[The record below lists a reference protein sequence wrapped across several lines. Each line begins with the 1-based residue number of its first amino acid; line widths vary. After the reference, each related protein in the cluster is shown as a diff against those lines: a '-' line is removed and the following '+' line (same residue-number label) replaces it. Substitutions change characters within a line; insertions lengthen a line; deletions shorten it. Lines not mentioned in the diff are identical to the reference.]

1 MAETILTPIT
11 LWNSFDDTLALKEV
25 KLNSFTLQNATYT
38 NVYFS
43 GRQVGANR
51 VRIYGLF
58 VEQKCKSKGSILVLS
73 DVADKIDG
81 ELVNH
86 FVSQGYDVLAVD
98 LRGENG
104 GDGEYTKY
112 PEEIS
117 YANYIKR
124 GDTFEHAYNLANQT
138 CWYEWTAVARYAV
151 SYLKSK
157 KPNGKVGVIA
167 NRYSANVLWQLSAT
181 DKRVDCAIFL
191 FGAGWLAYKG
201 VNKYEEVKKGI
212 ELDEERYRF
221 IAGIEA
227 QSYAT
232 YVTCPV
238 LFLGAT
244 NSDNFD
250 AERSIETLLRLP
262 NQDTTWFN
270 FITIAKDVLDENCL
284 KDVDLFFAKFIAKE
298 SVTLP
303 KTPTIE
309 IDCDEEDIIYTVD
322 YYGKNA
328 VDVVHVLS
336 SSNTYNTND
345 RVWYNVTPTITESGK
360 YNFRRK
366 AYGNVDF
373 EIAFAIVKYKNGFTI
388 SSKFSFKKLG
398 IKSLSKTPSVLFSSF
413 KQPANFIVE
422 NVKTELMG
430 NVFSS
435 SLYAIKEG
443 PFNIK
448 GIYSSNTLT
457 TYAVRKIADTIEE
470 SSFLKFDVASSFNDT
485 LSVEIKLLTGEV
497 YFKEVAIR
505 GGDYWQNVQ
514 LFLSDFKDENAKG
527 IREYDKII
535 SISISSLGAF
545 MINNFILL

>member
-11 LWNSFDDTLALKEV
+11 MWSSFDDSLPLKEV
-25 KLNSFTLQNATYT
+25 KLNTFTLQNATYT

-58 VEQKCKSKGSILVLS
+58 VQQKTNSKGSILVLP
-73 DVADKIDG
+73 DVCDKIDG

-86 FVSQGYDVLAVD
+86 FAMQGYDVLAVD
-98 LRGENG
+98 LRGENEE
-104 GDGEYTKY
+104 GEYTKY

-117 YANYIKR
+117 YANYVKCK
-124 GDTFEHAYNLANQT
+124 DTFEYAHNLANQT

-157 KPNGKVGVIA
+157 NPSGIVGVIA

-181 DKRVDCAIFL
+181 DKRVDCAVFL

-201 VNKYEEVKKGI
+201 VNKYEEAKIGI
-212 ELDEERYRF
+212 ELNEERYRF

-244 NSDNFD
+244 NSETFD
-250 AERSIETLLRLP
+250 AERSVETLLRLP

-284 KDVDLFFAKFIAKE
+284 KDVDLFFLKFIAKQ
-298 SVTLP
+298 SVALP
-303 KTPTIE
+303 KTPQLEIE
-309 IDCDEEDIIYTVD
+309 SDEEEIIYNVD
-322 YYGKNA
+322 YYSKNSIDA
-328 VDVVHVLS
+328 IHVLS
-336 SSNTYNTND
+336 SSNVYNTSD
-345 RVWYNVTPTITESGK
+345 RVWYNVTPIISDSGK
-360 YNFRRK
+360 YIFKRK

-388 SSKFSFKKLG
+388 SSKFNYKKLN
-398 IKSLSKTPSVLFSSF
+398 IKSLSKTPSVLFSSL

-422 NVKTELMG
+422 NIKTELLG
-430 NVFSS
+430 NAFSS
-435 SLYAIKEG
+435 SLYSIKDG

-448 GIYSSNTLT
+448 GIYSTNTLT
-457 TYAVRKIADTIEE
+457 TYAVRKIVDTIDEN
-470 SSFLKFDVASSFNDT
+470 SFLKFDVASNFSDT
-485 LSVEIKLLTGEV
+485 LKIEIKLDSGEV
-497 YFKEVAIR
+497 YVKEVALI
-505 GGDYWQNVQ
+505 GGDFWQNVQ
-514 LFLSDFKDENAKG
+514 ILLSDFKDENAKSM
-527 IREYDKII
+527 REYNKII
-535 SISISSLGAF
+535 SISVSSLGAF
-545 MINNFILL
+545 IINNFILL